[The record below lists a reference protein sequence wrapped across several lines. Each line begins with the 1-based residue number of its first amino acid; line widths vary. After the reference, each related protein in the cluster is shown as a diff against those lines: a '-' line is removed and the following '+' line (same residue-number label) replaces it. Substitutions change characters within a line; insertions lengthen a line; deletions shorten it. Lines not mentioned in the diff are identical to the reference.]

1 MKFEYQS
8 FSCDVDIFYR
18 ENDIIVRFHDSSK
31 EQSEEE
37 IYNLV
42 IVNPGYGYLLFKA
55 KGEVGLLSGFLDESI
70 FSSDDLV
77 DAAIEFIENLS
88 PIAKDVCIPHH
99 VDRVKL
105 TSYVEYNG
113 EYWDS

>member
-8 FSCDVDIFYR
+8 FSCDVDLFYR
-18 ENDIIVRFHDSSK
+18 NNDIIVRFYDSYQ

-37 IYNLV
+37 IRDLV
-42 IVNPGYGYLLFKA
+42 IVSPGYGYLLFKA

-70 FSSDDLV
+70 FFSDDLV
-77 DAAIEFIENLS
+77 EAAIEFIEKLS
-88 PIAKDVCIPHH
+88 LIAKNVCIPHH

-113 EYWDS
+113 EY